1 MVSSNIIL
9 ILLYLSPFYRT
20 YYKATIKTSISV
32 KRGYYKARN
41 THLSEDCIAFAMS
54 HSVDW
59 ATFDDSWH
67 NITLNSGIA
76 VGNTNFTHSNN
87 RWRYE
92 NGGRDIRIQLNV
104 GNSNGTQVPAGQSKN
119 FASPSQFSFMPSGK
133 FMRLCGSGQ
142 ASALVWVE
150 INTTSSPFAR
160 FAPVTGASSYCALDV
175 LIPKP

>member
-1 MVSSNIIL
+1 MASSNIIL
-9 ILLYLSPFYRT
+9 ILLYLSPVYQA
-20 YYKATIKTSISV
+20 YYKATIKDSTTI
-32 KRGYYKARN
+32 KRGRCKERN
-41 THLSEDCIAFAMS
+41 TSLSDICITFAMS

-59 ATFDDSWH
+59 TTFDDSWH

-76 VGNTNFTHSNN
+76 VGNTNFTHANN

-150 INTTSSPFAR
+150 INTTSSPFVR
-160 FAPVTGASSYCALDV
+160 FTPITGASSYCALDV

>member
-1 MVSSNIIL
+1 M
-9 ILLYLSPFYRT
+9 SPTCNGHFRQ
-20 YYKATIKTSISV
+20 ATEKVTKNRRFKCRRISLEV
-32 KRGYYKARN
+32 VGGYYY
-41 THLSEDCIAFAMS
+41 SIIFAMS

-76 VGNTNFTHSNN
+76 VGNSSFTHSNN

-150 INTTSSPFAR
+150 INTTSSPFVR
-160 FAPVTGASSYCALDV
+160 FAPITGASSYCALDV